1 MEKEYLNFFLRI
13 DEKEYLTS
21 FQKGHMYMKPARSF
35 REYTGN
41 VPGVGDKN
49 EGLNK
54 IITDKVTITF
64 TDDKGISITP
74 QICGPIKF
82 YTNGYYPILCLYH
95 LKIKCHKMDE
105 KYVVELPKDYLK
117 NLSENRK
124 DPGVLILWADAF
136 KNKIMQYINKSQLG
150 YALGK
155 IEYREIYPGESF
167 EEDPC
172 RAYFRKD
179 PKWAY
184 QNEWRLLLGNSEKA
198 QLIDESPTSRPYE
211 FEIGDLSGFSKII
224 DLSFFEKQITFTF
237 NMKKE

>member
-1 MEKEYLNFFLRI
+1 MEKEYFNFFLRI

-49 EGLNK
+49 EGLK
-54 IITDKVTITF
+54 RIITDKKVTITI

-82 YTNGYYPILCLYH
+82 YTDGYYPILCLYH

-124 DPGVLILWADAF
+124 DPGVLILLADAF
-136 KNKIMQYINKSQLG
+136 LNKIRHYIRSNIEKFNLMNLLKMLHG
-150 YALGK
+150 EHIFVK
-155 IEYREIYPGESF
+155 IQNGHIKTNGDYCLEI
-167 EEDPC
+167 
-172 RAYFRKD
+172 RK
-179 PKWAY
+179 K
-184 QNEWRLLLGNSEKA
+184 LNS
-198 QLIDESPTSRPYE
+198 
-211 FEIGDLSGFSKII
+211 
-224 DLSFFEKQITFTF
+224 
-237 NMKKE
+237 